1 MFDDVKRV
9 ATLKKEDITFKRI
22 YEGIWRR
29 ICRIPHLLAF
39 YWPFGFYGKNRRK
52 LKAYH
57 NKYVGKRCFIV
68 ANGPSLKQT
77 DMSLLKNEYTFGL
90 NRIYMMK
97 EQNGFEPTFLVC
109 IDKRS
114 QTLQFH
120 EDLDKQT
127 MPCFFAFEL
136 RKYFSKKDNQHFIL
150 GTFSPRFQTNATRP
164 LGNGKTVTYAAIQMA
179 FHMGFS
185 EVYLVGK
192 DHSYK
197 ADLKVGEAIKATGEE
212 ENHFMKGYYKPG
224 MTWDSPDLDSEEY
237 AYHITKAAFEKA
249 GRKIMN
255 ATIGGKLEIFDRV
268 DYYSL
273 FSNKES

>member
-1 MFDDVKRV
+1 MFEDAKRV
-9 ATLKKEDITFKRI
+9 ATLKKQDITIKRI
-22 YEGIWRR
+22 VEAIWRR
-29 ICRIPHLLAF
+29 MCAVPHVIAF
-39 YWPFGFYGKNRRK
+39 YWPFGFFGRNRRK
-52 LKAYH
+52 IKAYRD
-57 NKYVGKRCFIV
+57 KYAGKRCFVV
-68 ANGPSLKQT
+68 ANGPSLKNT

-127 MPCFFAFEL
+127 MPCFFNFTL
-136 RKYFSKKDNQHFIL
+136 RKYFSKKKNQHFL
-150 GTFSPRFQTNATRP
+150 MGKFAATFQTDATKL
-164 LGNGKTVTYAAIQMA
+164 LGNGKTVTYAAIQLA
-179 FHMGFS
+179 FYMGFS
-185 EVYLVGK
+185 EVYLIGK

-197 ADLKVGEAIKATGEE
+197 ADAKVGEAIKATGEE

-224 MTWDSPDLDSEEY
+224 MVWDSPDLDSEEF
-237 AYHITKAAFEKA
+237 AYHLTADVFKKA
-249 GRKIMN
+249 GRVIKN
-255 ATIGGKLEIFDRV
+255 ATIGGYLDIFERV

-273 FSNKES
+273 FLDKK